1 MQISL
6 MEYLTQINAN
16 NANLGVQRVIPQTQH
31 PLQNQMQKNQPNKHP
46 AINVYACELHDAG
59 DTGSRPRAVIH
70 RR

>member
-1 MQISL
+1 

-16 NANLGVQRVIPQTQH
+16 NANLGVQRAIPQTQH
-31 PLQNQMQKNQPNKHP
+31 PLQIRCKKKQTNKHP
-46 AINVYACELHDAG
+46 AIKVYACELHDAD